1 MDTIHY
7 INGDRQIRVKALV
20 DLQPEKTRQEKPND
34 TTREKRIELYRVREA
49 AGLDIWTGHIEG
61 EAA

>member
-7 INGDRQIRVKALV
+7 INGERQIRVKTLV

-34 TTREKRIELYRVREA
+34 ATRELYRVRQA

-61 EAA
+61 DAA